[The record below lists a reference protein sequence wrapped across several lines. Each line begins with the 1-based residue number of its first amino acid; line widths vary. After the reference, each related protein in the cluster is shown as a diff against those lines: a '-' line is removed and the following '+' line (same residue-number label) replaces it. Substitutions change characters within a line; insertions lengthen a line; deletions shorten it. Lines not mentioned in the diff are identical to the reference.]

1 MDDSKDRFRGCL
13 VGLAVGDALGAAAEF
28 MTEEAVRATYGQLTD
43 YVSTRWWR
51 AGEYTDDTSMALCI
65 AESLAEHVDV
75 NLEDIADRF
84 IRWMLTDG
92 RGIGNQTAAVLSR
105 AQAGEDCTA
114 ASLAV
119 WEESGRSAAGNGG
132 VMRCA
137 PVALPHC
144 HGHAA
149 LIRHSRETCRLTHSD
164 PRCEWSCVA
173 VNIALAGLIAGRES
187 AIGDARSAVRG
198 MSPELDT
205 ALEQALEV
213 PVDGMRVDGPDQG
226 YTIVTTQIA
235 FAALASGRPF
245 EDALIEVVSKGGDAD
260 TNGAVAGALL
270 GARDGYRAIP
280 ARWRDSLLNRDH
292 IIAVADNL
300 WQIAAPGLSA
310 EPDA

>member
-28 MTEEAVRATYGQLTD
+28 MTEEAVRATYGRLTD

-205 ALEQALEV
+205 ALEQGWC
-213 PVDGMRVDGPDQG
+213 PVR
-226 YTIVTTQIA
+226 
-235 FAALASGRPF
+235 S
-245 EDALIEVVSKGGDAD
+245 
-260 TNGAVAGALL
+260 
-270 GARDGYRAIP
+270 
-280 ARWRDSLLNRDH
+280 
-292 IIAVADNL
+292 
-300 WQIAAPGLSA
+300 
-310 EPDA
+310 